1 MPAADGIFC
10 EKLDGAKPHQASLF
24 YAKVVK
30 YRVVILLLC
39 TYATDGIWSSKTSD
53 FTTFSTTFKYR
64 DVQSYAGLCEITR
77 IFQGIEDIG
86 ENGITPHN
94 FAQRSIV

>member
-1 MPAADGIFC
+1 MKPGED
-10 EKLDGAKPHQASLF
+10 PHQASFF

-30 YRVVILLLC
+30 YRVVILLFC

-53 FTTFSTTFKYR
+53 FTTLSTTFKYR
-64 DVQSYAGLCEITR
+64 DVQSYAELCEITC
-77 IFQGIEDIG
+77 IFHGFEDLG

-94 FAQRSIV
+94 FAQRSII